1 MEKFLNKAGKKIF
14 GFVAFC
20 VCYAFMKSHLDTG
33 FSMNSVIAIALIS
46 FVGIYIR
53 LGKILDKMTEKE

>member
-1 MEKFLNKAGKKIF
+1 MEKFLNNAGKKIF

-20 VCYAFMKSHLDTG
+20 VCYAFMKSLLDTG

-53 LGKILDKMTEKE
+53 LGKILDKMSEKD

>member
-1 MEKFLNKAGKKIF
+1 MEKFLNNAGKKIF

-20 VCYAFMKSHLDTG
+20 VCYAFVKSLLDTG
-33 FSMNSVIAIALIS
+33 FSMNAVIATALIS

-53 LGKILDKMTEKE
+53 LGKILDKMSEKE